1 MKKKRF
7 FTALAGL
14 MVLILTLGIL
24 SGCGNNTENTSQP
37 DTNTGKEITIAI
49 YRDGDMNELDAAS
62 YNGPHVIYK
71 MIYEGFVEDGGKD
84 GIQSLLA
91 TSWDISEDGKT
102 YTFHLREG
110 VTFTDGT
117 PFNAEAVCFNMK
129 RWINNDRHS
138 SLSSYKVESCTA
150 LDENTVQIQFAEG
163 TYPILEE
170 MTYPRPVRFLSPS
183 SITGVDGDVMGEFT
197 SPIGTG
203 QWMLE
208 SYTENEDSYW

>member
-1 MKKKRF
+1 MKKRTI

-14 MVLILTLGIL
+14 MVLILTLGML
-24 SGCGNNTENTSQP
+24 SGCGNNTENTSQS
-37 DTNTGKEITIAI
+37 DTDTGKEITIAI

-129 RWINNDRHS
+129 RWTNNDRHS

-150 LDENTVQIQFAEG
+150 LDENTVQVQFAAG
-163 TYPILEE
+163 AYPILEE

-183 SITGVDGDVMGEFT
+183 SITKVDGDIMGELL
-197 SPIGTG
+197 P
-203 QWMLE
+203 Q
-208 SYTENEDSYW
+208 

>member
-1 MKKKRF
+1 
-7 FTALAGL
+7 
-14 MVLILTLGIL
+14 
-24 SGCGNNTENTSQP
+24 
-37 DTNTGKEITIAI
+37 
-49 YRDGDMNELDAAS
+49 
-62 YNGPHVIYK
+62 

-150 LDENTVQIQFAEG
+150 WMRIPYRFSLRKAL
-163 TYPILEE
+163 IL
-170 MTYPRPVRFLSPS
+170 F
-183 SITGVDGDVMGEFT
+183 
-197 SPIGTG
+197 
-203 QWMLE
+203 WKK
-208 SYTENEDSYW
+208 

>member
-129 RWINNDRHS
+129 RWINNDAILLEVPTRWKAVLLWMRIPYRF
-138 SLSSYKVESCTA
+138 SLRKA
-150 LDENTVQIQFAEG
+150 L
-163 TYPILEE
+163 IL
-170 MTYPRPVRFLSPS
+170 F
-183 SITGVDGDVMGEFT
+183 
-197 SPIGTG
+197 
-203 QWMLE
+203 WKK
-208 SYTENEDSYW
+208 

>member
-138 SLSSYKVESCTA
+138 SLSSYKVES
-150 LDENTVQIQFAEG
+150 
-163 TYPILEE
+163 
-170 MTYPRPVRFLSPS
+170 
-183 SITGVDGDVMGEFT
+183 
-197 SPIGTG
+197 
-203 QWMLE
+203 
-208 SYTENEDSYW
+208 